1 MIRLLQ
7 YRRTILT
14 LVLVFSLFNIGLPV
28 VIASCPMLKYGSAMA
43 CCRVNEDPG
52 SLILTTHNN
61 YSCCNTVL
69 AAERNTNAFVPVKL
83 SVQAPVEQV
92 EFIFSTPTLN
102 DTPVISSGIVFA
114 SSAPPTV
121 IDIPIRVSSL
131 LI

>member
-1 MIRLLQ
+1 MMRLLQ

-43 CCRVNEDPG
+43 CCLVNEAPG
-52 SLILTTHNN
+52 SLILTTHNTS
-61 YSCCNTVL
+61 SCCNTVIV
-69 AAERNTNAFVPVKL
+69 AERNTNEFVPVKIL
-83 SVQAPVEQV
+83 VQAPIEHAELILNTV
-92 EFIFSTPTLN
+92 TLN
-102 DTPVISSGIVFA
+102 DTHAISSGVAFA
-114 SSAPPTV
+114 SSSPPTV